1 MILSSVKLS
10 EAKRSEMCGIGFVC
24 GISQTFRS
32 GFASRFNFGLCLGF
46 GIGFSFGLRFGLCL
60 GFGIGFSR
68 SSGLALLSASA

>member
-32 GFASRFNFGLCLGF
+32 GFAFRFNFG
-46 GIGFSFGLRFGLCL
+46 FSEGEGEVEGEGNRFRL
-60 GFGIGFSR
+60 
-68 SSGLALLSASA
+68 